1 MTSKLKTYEI
11 NLKLKQPGY
20 NQIIKTTVQAINPTM
35 AKKIAEGQ
43 YGLGTVIGNPKERK

>member
-1 MTSKLKTYEI
+1 MTIRLKTYEI

-20 NQIIKTTVQAINPTM
+20 SQIIKTTVQAINPSM

-43 YGLGTVIGNPKERK
+43 YGIGTVIGNPRERK